1 MSALAIRNLEIVR
14 GKANQAFKVSLP
26 NLVLSPGEAIAVT
39 GSSGC
44 GKSTLIEALGLIL
57 EPSRL
62 DRFELVGQDISSV
75 VNSQQTKHDLT
86 LSSLRCQHYGFVPQT
101 NGLLPYL
108 KVQQNIELQAQI
120 QGRSIDKPWLAH
132 ATARLG
138 LETLTNRYARE
149 LSVGQRQRV
158 SFLRAIAHRP
168 SILLADEP
176 TAALD
181 PDHAIALF
189 EVMLELA
196 RDLHVATV
204 VVTHEWELVQS
215 FGLSRLTA
223 KSVGP
228 SHMVFE
234 PCQA

>member
-1 MSALAIRNLEIVR
+1 MSTLAVRNLEIVR
-14 GKANQAFKVSLP
+14 GKANQAFKVGLP

-62 DRFELVGQDISSV
+62 DRFELVGQDISTV

-86 LSSLRCQHYGFVPQT
+86 LSKLRCQHYGFVPQT

-108 KVQQNIELQAQI
+108 NVQQNIELQAQI
-120 QGRSIDKPWLAH
+120 QGRSIDKAWLAH

-168 SILLADEP
+168 NILLADEP

-189 EVMLELA
+189 EVMRELA

-223 KSVGP
+223 KSMGP

-234 PCQA
+234 ACQT